1 MQWKFALMG
10 VSGGMRKPL
19 VGGGM
24 ELVMSVGMKIQPFG
38 LSGLVVIG
46 KLWLVLMRSRV
57 ENP

>member
-1 MQWKFALMG
+1 MG